1 MKKIIYVVL
10 IFIICGLLAVL
21 MALPENK
28 YDWMQEISGGSNLT
42 LPVDEDSPV
51 VVHTVS
57 ILVVLLSLITL
68 LFKNIPKK
76 IRIPFCVIPW
86 LGVLLKY
93 IL

>member
-1 MKKIIYVVL
+1 MKKIIYIVLVFMVYGLLVVL
-10 IFIICGLLAVL
+10 LAI
-21 MALPENK
+21 PENK
-28 YDWMQEISGGSNLT
+28 YDWMQEISGGSSLT

-51 VVHTVS
+51 VVHTIS
-57 ILVVLLSLITL
+57 ILVLLLSFITL

-76 IRIPFCVIPW
+76 IRISFCVIPW